1 VFVFVFVITLQQ
13 VCVCEHAA
21 KQKEEKAP
29 YVGAFVLEVK
39 FSYKGYKDGLQPE
52 TDGKF
57 S

>member
-1 VFVFVFVITLQQ
+1 MFVFVFVITLQQ